1 MNPELMAA
9 VFGIAII
16 LVAIIITVM
25 QRRSAGKVNSL
36 AALPRLEINRE
47 ETNGRALKI
56 VLHNSG
62 VGDACVEQVEIFVDG
77 LMIPAD
83 IKSTVENALSHL
95 GLSGY
100 DIICYVPSK
109 GELIHAGQS
118 SVLTEANPVNSEEQ
132 KKIFSL
138 LNRLTFSIKY
148 KSVYDEEFVVSEVSQ
163 SNLKH
168 H

>member
-16 LVAIIITVM
+16 LAAIIINAM
-25 QRRSAGKVNSL
+25 QRRSAAKANSY
-36 AALPRLEINRE
+36 AALPHLEINRE

-56 VLHNSG
+56 ILHNSG

-77 LMIPAD
+77 LTIPAD

-138 LNRLTFSIKY
+138 LNRLKFRVKY
-148 KSVYDEEFVVSEVSQ
+148 KSVYDEEFVVSEVS
-163 SNLKH
+163 
-168 H
+168 

>member
-16 LVAIIITVM
+16 LAAIIINAM
-25 QRRSAGKVNSL
+25 QRRSAAKANSY

-56 VLHNSG
+56 ILHNSG

-77 LMIPAD
+77 LTIPAD

-138 LNRLTFSIKY
+138 LNRLKFRVKY
-148 KSVYDEEFVVSEVSQ
+148 KSVYDEEFVVSEVS
-163 SNLKH
+163 
-168 H
+168 

>member
-16 LVAIIITVM
+16 LVAIIINAM
-25 QRRSAGKVNSL
+25 QRRSAAKANSFTS
-36 AALPRLEINRE
+36 LPHLEINRE
-47 ETNGRALKI
+47 ETDGRAVKI
-56 VLHNSG
+56 ILHNSG

-77 LMIPAD
+77 LIIPAD
-83 IKSTVENALSHL
+83 IKSTVENALSRL

-100 DIICYVPSK
+100 DIICYVPSN

-118 SVLTEANPVNSEEQ
+118 SVLIEANPVNSEEQ

-138 LNRLTFSIKY
+138 LNRLKFRVKY
-148 KSVYDEEFVVSEVSQ
+148 KSVYDEEFVVSEVS
-163 SNLKH
+163 
-168 H
+168 